1 MIVYNY
7 DMAPQEIKEVNKLRG
22 LFPRE
27 INVNVSRSEEGVFL
41 ARVNTLKGMF
51 TEGKTFLE
59 LMEMINDAM
68 RTYFEIPEKYLS
80 YMPSYIPSMEL
91 AHFLEE
97 FPATGKK
104 EDVTLPLSSRE
115 AIPC

>member
-1 MIVYNY
+1 
-7 DMAPQEIKEVNKLRG
+7 MAPQEIEKVNKLRD

-27 INVNVSRSEEGVFL
+27 INVNISRSEDGVFL
-41 ARVNTLKGMF
+41 ARVNTFKGIF

-59 LMEMINDAM
+59 LMEMINDSV

-80 YMPSYIPSMEL
+80 YMPSYIPSLEL
-91 AHFLEE
+91 AQFLEE
-97 FPATGKK
+97 FPATQKK

-115 AIPC
+115 EIPC

>member
-1 MIVYNY
+1 
-7 DMAPQEIKEVNKLRG
+7 MAPQEIKEVNKLRD

-27 INVNVSRSEEGVFL
+27 INVSVSRSGEGVFL
-41 ARVNTLKGMF
+41 ARVNTFKGIF

-59 LMEMINDAM
+59 LMEMINDAV

-80 YMPSYIPSMEL
+80 YMPSYIPSMGL
-91 AHFLEE
+91 AQSLEE
-97 FPATGKK
+97 FPATEKK

-115 AIPC
+115 EILC

>member
-1 MIVYNY
+1 MSPREV
-7 DMAPQEIKEVNKLRG
+7 KKVNKLRG
-22 LFPRE
+22 LFPDE
-27 INVNVSRSEEGVFL
+27 ISVSVSRSREGVFL
-41 ARVNTLKGMF
+41 AQVKTFKGIF

-59 LMEMINDAM
+59 LMEMINDAV

-91 AHFLEE
+91 AQLLEE
-97 FPATGKK
+97 FPANHKK

-115 AIPC
+115 EVPC

>member
-1 MIVYNY
+1 MR
-7 DMAPQEIKEVNKLRG
+7 E

-27 INVNVSRSEEGVFL
+27 INVGVSRSEEGIFL
-41 ARVNTLKGMF
+41 AHINTFKGIF

-59 LMEMINDAM
+59 LMEMVNDAM

-91 AHFLEE
+91 AQFLEE
-97 FPATGKK
+97 FPATHKK
-104 EDVTLPLSSRE
+104 EDVNLPLSSRE
-115 AIPC
+115 EIPC